1 MEMETAGL
9 VATRD
14 SVCFDL
20 RPLSCCSSC
29 WRLSSSMGS
38 PMTSIPLEPWQVPC
52 LSPLALRQVFDG
64 QRIKATSMNDA
75 IDYEVRLA
83 LAVSVIAA
91 TIWVVLLVRMV
102 LAMKL
107 GRERRP
113 YILAMPMVGLL
124 ASIGTLASAIG
135 FGIQTGV
142 LEVDISGE
150 ALTLVA
156 SMGRGALLMGG
167 VVALGYY
174 HPHNGHE
181 K

>member
-1 MEMETAGL
+1 
-9 VATRD
+9 
-14 SVCFDL
+14 
-20 RPLSCCSSC
+20 
-29 WRLSSSMGS
+29 
-38 PMTSIPLEPWQVPC
+38 
-52 LSPLALRQVFDG
+52 
-64 QRIKATSMNDA
+64 MND
-75 IDYEVRLA
+75 ILGDEVRLA
-83 LAVSVIAA
+83 LVISVIAA
-91 TIWVVLLVRMV
+91 TIWLVLLVRMV
-102 LAMKL
+102 LAMKR

-142 LEVDISGE
+142 LDFQISSD
-150 ALTLVA
+150 ALSLVA

-174 HPHNGHE
+174 HPHNGNE